1 MSNTKLNSFLSSF
14 SEEAQQQFK
23 QQAETIKPIIEEI
36 HKHQATGQNYY
47 SDYMRVIGLLMN
59 KRPNIKPK
67 TWGVLFLIAGA
78 NPIGVEHA
86 VNNL

>member
-1 MSNTKLNSFLSSF
+1 MTNKLNSFLSSF
-14 SEEAQQQFK
+14 SEDVQQHLK
-23 QQAETIKPIIEEI
+23 QQAQTIKPIVDEI
-36 HKHQATGQNYY
+36 HKHQPTGQNYY

-78 NPIGVEHA
+78 NPMGIENA
-86 VNNL
+86 VKNL